1 LIPIASQQLNIPTIH
16 LWVPEIRDGGGGI
29 QALSREYIT
38 AIRSA
43 FPSHGIRVLVK
54 NDALALDDC
63 LRGANISFHS
73 TAGCPRLIRTLAFA
87 LLGLWFGL
95 RDKPVLTLA
104 MHLHFLPATGLL
116 KPLLAPFNVCVLHG
130 IEVWQK
136 LSFLR
141 LTALRA
147 ADKLIAVSQHTG
159 HLAIGMHS
167 LNANRVTTVPN
178 TFNTGRFHPGPKPQE
193 LLSRFNLRPEQPI
206 LLTVSRL
213 DPSERYKGHLE
224 VLRSLQMVRER
235 FPEIRYLIGGT
246 GSYQETLEKHAQE
259 LGVRDLVIFTGFI
272 PNEELCAHYQLC
284 DVFVMPSQKEGFGI
298 VFLEAMACGK
308 PVIAGNQDGS
318 VDALD
323 GGRLGVLVD
332 PNEVSQITAA
342 IVQILSRDHPNRLLF
357 DPQGLNDAV
366 NQTFGREAFT
376 RRVHS
381 ALLPFLQSPSVPTDP
396 PQSPSPSKELPRPIR
411 ITVLTQ
417 LTSPYQVEFLNEVA
431 TLENC
436 DLTVV
441 YLTSQDRERH
451 WTLPEIKHRHLIL
464 DVHPKARHTAMHWLL
479 EADVTVFNY
488 YTHPFAARALLRRA
502 ATHQPWVFWGE
513 RPGALQ
519 LGWLGSLTR
528 QVLLLPLFYKPHPI
542 WGVGRFALEGYVK
555 EFGDARPYVNLPYFS
570 NLNRFLSSPR
580 DRKPE
585 GIRFLY
591 CGTLSK
597 RKGVDLL
604 ATAFLELALENP
616 DVRLVLVGT
625 GPLEDDLRTSLA
637 PVADRVEFSGFAAW
651 DELPAAYQKGD
662 VFCFPSRYDGWG
674 LALVEAMASGLPVI
688 STDLTGA
695 ALEFVTP
702 GENGWLIPHG
712 DLSALLQAMRE
723 SMHADLDQ
731 MGQAACQA
739 VRDHSLPQGAKRF
752 LAAATAA
759 LPSSLQSTR
768 TSLS

>member
-1 LIPIASQQLNIPTIH
+1 MPPTIH
-16 LWVPEIRDGGGGI
+16 LWVPDVRDGGGGI
-29 QALSREYIT
+29 QTLSRKYIHS
-38 AIRSA
+38 IRKAYPKHKLS
-43 FPSHGIRVLVK
+43 VLVK
-54 NDALALDDC
+54 NDVPALDDP
-63 LRGANISFHS
+63 LRTDGVTFLS
-73 TAGCPRLIRTLAFA
+73 TAGWPIRLRTLVFA
-87 LLGLWFGL
+87 LLGVWLGF
-95 RDKPVLTLA
+95 RQKPSLAIA
-104 MHLHFLPATGLL
+104 MHLHFLPALQILRVINGTRIVGI
-116 KPLLAPFNVCVLHG
+116 LHG
-130 IEVWQK
+130 IEAWQP
-136 LSFLR
+136 LGLLR
-141 LTALRA
+141 LLALSH
-147 ADKLIAVSQHTG
+147 ADLCIAVSQHTKQETIR
-159 HLAIGMHS
+159 LHS
-167 LNANRVTTVPN
+167 LQEDQVTVIPN
-178 TFNTGRFHPGPKPQE
+178 TFNSRRYNTGAKPPY
-193 LLSRFNLRPEQPI
+193 LLARYALDKDHPI
-206 LLTVSRL
+206 LLTISRL
-213 DPSERYKGHLE
+213 DPTERYKGHDQ
-224 VLRSLQMVRER
+224 VLQALLIIRKQ
-235 FPEIRYLIGGT
+235 FPKVRYLIGGT
-246 GSYQETLEKHAQE
+246 GLYRATLEKRAVE
-259 LGVRDLVIFTGFI
+259 LGVSDLIIFIGFI

-323 GGRLGVLVD
+323 EGRLGVLVD
-332 PNEVSQITAA
+332 PQSPPEIADAVLKLLARN
-342 IVQILSRDHPNRLLF
+342 HPNHLLF
-357 DPQGLNDAV
+357 KPDALREAV
-366 NQTFGREAFT
+366 VETFGQNAFNKRLRE
-376 RRVHS
+376 
-381 ALLPFLQSPSVPTDP
+381 ALLPLTHSVTESPRTPYPAPLIP
-396 PQSPSPSKELPRPIR
+396 PQTPPPIR

-417 LTSPYQVEFLNEVA
+417 LTSPYQVEFLNAVA
-431 TLENC
+431 ILENC

-441 YLTSQDRERH
+441 YLTSQDRQRH
-451 WTLPEIKHRHLIL
+451 WTLPAIKHRHLIL
-464 DVHPKARHTAMHWLL
+464 DAQPEARHEAMDWLL
-479 EADVTVFNY
+479 TADVTVFNY

-604 ATAFLELALENP
+604 ATAFVEMALEHP
-616 DVRLVLVGT
+616 DVMLVLVGT
-625 GPLEDDLRTSLA
+625 GPLEETLRKTLT
-637 PVADRVEFSGFAAW
+637 VVINQVEFCGFVPW
-651 DELPAAYQKGD
+651 DELPNAYQKGD

-712 DLSALLQAMRE
+712 DLSALLLAMRE
-723 SMHADLDQ
+723 SMHADLAQ

-752 LAAATAA
+752 LEAATAA
-759 LPSSLQSTR
+759 LPSSLQSAR

>member
-1 LIPIASQQLNIPTIH
+1 
-16 LWVPEIRDGGGGI
+16 
-29 QALSREYIT
+29 
-38 AIRSA
+38 
-43 FPSHGIRVLVK
+43 
-54 NDALALDDC
+54 
-63 LRGANISFHS
+63 
-73 TAGCPRLIRTLAFA
+73 
-87 LLGLWFGL
+87 
-95 RDKPVLTLA
+95 
-104 MHLHFLPATGLL
+104 
-116 KPLLAPFNVCVLHG
+116 
-130 IEVWQK
+130 
-136 LSFLR
+136 
-141 LTALRA
+141 
-147 ADKLIAVSQHTG
+147 
-159 HLAIGMHS
+159 
-167 LNANRVTTVPN
+167 
-178 TFNTGRFHPGPKPQE
+178 
-193 LLSRFNLRPEQPI
+193 
-206 LLTVSRL
+206 
-213 DPSERYKGHLE
+213 
-224 VLRSLQMVRER
+224 
-235 FPEIRYLIGGT
+235 
-246 GSYQETLEKHAQE
+246 
-259 LGVRDLVIFTGFI
+259 
-272 PNEELCAHYQLC
+272 
-284 DVFVMPSQKEGFGI
+284 
-298 VFLEAMACGK
+298 
-308 PVIAGNQDGS
+308 
-318 VDALD
+318 
-323 GGRLGVLVD
+323 
-332 PNEVSQITAA
+332 
-342 IVQILSRDHPNRLLF
+342 
-357 DPQGLNDAV
+357 
-366 NQTFGREAFT
+366 
-376 RRVHS
+376 
-381 ALLPFLQSPSVPTDP
+381 
-396 PQSPSPSKELPRPIR
+396 
-411 ITVLTQ
+411 
-417 LTSPYQVEFLNEVA
+417 
-431 TLENC
+431 
-436 DLTVV
+436 VV

-604 ATAFLELALENP
+604 ATAFVELALEYP

-625 GPLEDDLRTSLA
+625 GPLEEDLRTSLA
-637 PVADRVEFSGFAAW
+637 PVANRVEFSGFAAW

-702 GENGWLIPHG
+702 GENGWLIPHS